1 MNDMGRAAS
10 DPARP
15 FSHVTTGNDNSKK
28 QYSLTSGDIKT
39 AILAFILPHFGIID
53 CITWIYI
60 ASWIAAASAFPVKFI
75 IKIRRLLR
83 ENTPEH
89 AAADSI

>member
-15 FSHVTTGNDNSKK
+15 FSPMTAGNDNGKK

-39 AILAFILPHFGIID
+39 AIFAFILPHFGTIE

-60 ASWIAAASAFPVKFI
+60 AS
-75 IKIRRLLR
+75 
-83 ENTPEH
+83 
-89 AAADSI
+89 